1 MTTGYK
7 AYKHTLTELFV
18 HTQMHV
24 HKCTEDLVQRR
35 LPQRAHDH
43 GGLFAVSS
51 GLLRLRGV
59 VVPIGRGVG
68 ESVVPA
74 VGVVRSSRCYR
85 SARPSPSAL
94 ISPVHSHASPKKVPL
109 SYPPL

>member
-1 MTTGYK
+1 
-7 AYKHTLTELFV
+7 
-18 HTQMHV
+18 MHV

-94 ISPVHSHASPKKVPL
+94 ISPVHSHASPKKFRSRIRPSRRQWFMKLGVVWRNI
-109 SYPPL
+109 